1 MEKEQNYE
9 SHSFSVELASKIGLE
24 ETLIL
29 VHFYHWC
36 MGNADNEDMFK
47 DGHIWMYITRKRI
60 NEKYPYLTENKIKGA
75 INRLSE
81 KGLILISNYN
91 KLKIDKTNWYALTD
105 NAYALFGTS
114 LGKITDRWLNSPSS
128 GENNQAIQSIKQ
140 NYIDKPKENNN
151 NKEAWRID
159 FNAYLKLIDEAREI
173 ILKDEEFKSQCIKFN
188 PNMDFDLTLEK
199 MIVTYWGTETGW
211 NKKKASK
218 GKSINM
224 LSTLKKGFDNR
235 FNIVYKQYQ
244 YNKKNKSTDKD
255 VPMPKNYTRVP
266 LHPALLFT
274 DNEGLLNDGTFVKDG
289 YRFYFSKTQG
299 KAIGIPPAADP
310 MPNDGDY
317 DYNLNNGWYQID

>member
-1 MEKEQNYE
+1 MNTVKVIKNDNYTTISNVFLRDKNLSIKSKGFLAVIMALKENWV
-9 SHSFSVELASKIGLE
+9 FSINGICSTLKEGKTAVYGIISELKENRYCRVDI
-24 ETLIL
+24 
-29 VHFYHWC
+29 C
-36 MGNADNEDMFK
+36 
-47 DGHIWMYITRKRI
+47 R
-60 NEKYPYLTENKIKGA
+60 NEKGIIIGNDYTFYEEPY
-75 INRLSE
+75 
-81 KGLILISNYN
+81 
-91 KLKIDKTNWYALTD
+91 TD
-105 NAYALFGTS
+105 E
-114 LGKITDRWLNSPSS
+114 PH
-128 GENNQAIQSIKQ
+128 
-140 NYIDKPKENNN
+140 KENPNMDN
-151 NKEAWRID
+151 QPQLNTNSNKELNELSTKNKNKKEEAWRID

-211 NKKKASK
+211 KKKKASK

-244 YNKKNKSTDKD
+244 YNKKNKSIDKD

-266 LHPALLFT
+266 LHPALSFT

>member
-1 MEKEQNYE
+1 MKNRNYITIQGWMINELKLSGNELICYALIYGFSQDGESIFKGSLSYISEALNVSKENARLILKRLCEKEY
-9 SHSFSVELASKIGLE
+9 
-24 ETLIL
+24 LI
-29 VHFYHWC
+29 
-36 MGNADNEDMFK
+36 
-47 DGHIWMYITRKRI
+47 
-60 NEKYPYLTENKIKGA
+60 
-75 INRLSE
+75 
-81 KGLILISNYN
+81 
-91 KLKIDKTNWYALTD
+91 KIDEMIN
-105 NAYALFGTS
+105 
-114 LGKITDRWLNSPSS
+114 
-128 GENNQAIQSIKQ
+128 SIKFCSYCLNNTIFDGGIETTTGVALKQ
-140 NYIDKPKENNN
+140 RRGGIETTPNNTNDNYKEIIKKKNNN
-151 NKEAWRID
+151 IEDWRID

-244 YNKKNKSTDKD
+244 YSKKNKSTDKD

-266 LHPALLFT
+266 LHPALSFT